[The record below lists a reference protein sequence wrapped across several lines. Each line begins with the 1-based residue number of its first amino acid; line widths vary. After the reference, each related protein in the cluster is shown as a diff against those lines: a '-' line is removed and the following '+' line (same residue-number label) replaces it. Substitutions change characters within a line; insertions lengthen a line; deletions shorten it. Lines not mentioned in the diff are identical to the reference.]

1 MYSQNLFDE
10 ILIQPAKRGANKL
23 FVVSGYATAAMA
35 FGHMQA
41 INESNHQI
49 EIELIVGMSPVD
61 GLSKTNHKGFQE
73 LMETTCA
80 GHFSCSYLIEFPPV
94 HSKLYAWFKDD
105 QPVCGFVGSA
115 NYTQNAFGK
124 NQREI
129 MTDSDPKEGLGYFQ
143 TLIPQTIYCNHLEAE
158 NLIQI
163 YNERHFQRV
172 EREREA
178 IRQEEA
184 DIIVTTVEP
193 GLVGLPFVT
202 LSFLNKKGN
211 VPERSGLNW
220 GQRLNREPN
229 QAYIGIPSRICNTD
243 FFPDRT
249 VHFTVLTDDEK
260 ILTCSR
266 AQDNGKAIQTPQNNS
281 LIGEYFRNRLGVANG
296 AAVRLDDLLRY
307 GRTDVTFYKIDDETY
322 YMDFSVSQN
331 M

>member
-35 FGHMQA
+35 FGHMEA
-41 INESNHQI
+41 IKESNHEI

-73 LMETTCA
+73 LMETTFA
-80 GHFSCSYLIEFPPV
+80 GNFLCSYLTELPSV

-129 MTDSDPKEGLGYFQ
+129 MTDSDPKEGLDYFQ
-143 TLIPQTIYCNHLEAE
+143 QLIPQTIYCNHLEAE

-172 EREREA
+172 E
-178 IRQEEA
+178 
-184 DIIVTTVEP
+184 
-193 GLVGLPFVT
+193 
-202 LSFLNKKGN
+202 
-211 VPERSGLNW
+211 
-220 GQRLNREPN
+220 
-229 QAYIGIPSRICNTD
+229 
-243 FFPDRT
+243 
-249 VHFTVLTDDEK
+249 
-260 ILTCSR
+260 
-266 AQDNGKAIQTPQNNS
+266 
-281 LIGEYFRNRLGVANG
+281 
-296 AAVRLDDLLRY
+296 
-307 GRTDVTFYKIDDETY
+307 
-322 YMDFSVSQN
+322 
-331 M
+331 

>member
-10 ILIQPAKRGANKL
+10 ILIQLAKRGANKL

-35 FGHMQA
+35 FGHMEA
-41 INESNHQI
+41 IKESNHEI

-73 LMETTCA
+73 LMETTFA
-80 GHFSCSYLIEFPPV
+80 GNFLCSYLTELPSV

-129 MTDSDPKEGLGYFQ
+129 MTDSDPKEGLDYFQ
-143 TLIPQTIYCNHLEAE
+143 QLIPQTIYCNHLEAE

-172 EREREA
+172 ERERET

-184 DIIVTTVEP
+184 NIIVATVEP
-193 GLVGLPFVT
+193 GLVGLPCVR
-202 LSFLNKKGN
+202 LSFLDKKGH
-211 VPERSGLNW
+211 VPKSSGLNW
-220 GQRLNREPN
+220 GQRSNREPN
-229 QAYIGIPSRICNTD
+229 QAYIGVPSSIYNTD
-243 FFPDRT
+243 FFPDRK
-249 VHFTVLTDDEK
+249 VQFTVLTDDEK
-260 ILTCSR
+260 ILICTR
-266 AQDNGKAIQTPQNNS
+266 AQDNGKAIHTPHNNS

-296 AAVRLDDLLRY
+296 AAVGLDDLLGY
-307 GRTDVTFYKIDDETY
+307 GLTDVTFYKIDDETY
-322 YMDFSVSQN
+322 YMDFSV
-331 M
+331 